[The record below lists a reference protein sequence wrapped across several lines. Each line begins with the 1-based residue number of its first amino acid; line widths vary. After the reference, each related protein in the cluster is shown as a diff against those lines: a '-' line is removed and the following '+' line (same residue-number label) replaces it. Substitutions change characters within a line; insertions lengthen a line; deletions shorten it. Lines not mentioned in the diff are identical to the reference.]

1 MSSLVWNCRGLG
13 KRRTVRALEKV
24 VTSEDPILIFLIET
38 KLFVSEMEE
47 VKERVKHPQ
56 GFCGV

>member
-13 KRRTVRALEKV
+13 KRQAVRALEKV

-47 VKERVKHPQ
+47 VKERVKRPQ